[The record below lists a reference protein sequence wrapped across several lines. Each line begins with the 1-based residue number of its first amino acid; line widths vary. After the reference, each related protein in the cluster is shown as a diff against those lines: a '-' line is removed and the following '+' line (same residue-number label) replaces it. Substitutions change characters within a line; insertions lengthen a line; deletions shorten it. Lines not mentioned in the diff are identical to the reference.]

1 MSLKVLLQIRHTS
14 RLAQCYTIFM
24 NKTKPLGGT
33 AHTLPNDLKQ
43 SLLTHDAAMTLWQK
57 LTPLGRNEF
66 ICWVESAKQDTTR
79 SRRIERTLQELLEG
93 KRRPCCWIGCVHRDD
108 KQPSQSQKGIFKL

>member
-57 LTPLGRNEF
+57 LTPLGRN
-66 ICWVESAKQDTTR
+66 VKANVDRVAGSAVFTETT
-79 SRRIERTLQELLEG
+79 SRLASH
-93 KRRPCCWIGCVHRDD
+93 K
-108 KQPSQSQKGIFKL
+108 KAS